1 MTSTGLHDI
10 SSESSPIYEIRVCGV
25 LDPKWCSLFEGMTLE
40 VVQGDAQPV
49 TVVRVAVQ
57 DQAALAGV
65 LDALFG
71 ANAKVLSVNAV
82 EPAAQNEPLQQTNP
96 VNRE

>member
-1 MTSTGLHDI
+1 MTFTGLHDI
-10 SSESSPIYEIRVCGV
+10 SGGSSALYEIRVCGV
-25 LDPKWCSLFEGMTLE
+25 LDPTWCSLFEGMTLE
-40 VVQGDAQPV
+40 VVDDDAQPV
-49 TVVRVAVQ
+49 TVVRVEVQ

-82 EPAAQNEPLQQTNP
+82 EPAAQNEPLHQTNP

>member
-1 MTSTGLHDI
+1 MTFTGLHDI
-10 SSESSPIYEIRVCGV
+10 SGGSSALYEIRVCGV
-25 LDPKWCSLFEGMTLE
+25 LDQTWCSLVEGMTLE
-40 VVQGDAQPV
+40 VVRVDAQPV

-82 EPAAQNEPLQQTNP
+82 EPPT
-96 VNRE
+96 

>member
-1 MTSTGLHDI
+1 MTSSTDPHDI

-25 LDPKWCSLFEGMTLE
+25 LDPEWCSLFEGMTLE
-40 VVQGDAQPV
+40 VVHGDAQPV
-49 TVVRVAVQ
+49 TVIRMAVQ

-71 ANAKVLSVNAV
+71 VNAKVLSVNTT
-82 EPAAQNEPLQQTNP
+82 QP
-96 VNRE
+96 VA

>member
-1 MTSTGLHDI
+1 MTFTDLHDI
-10 SSESSPIYEIRVCGV
+10 SGDSSALYEIRVGGA

-40 VVQGDAQPV
+40 VVHDDAQPV
-49 TVVRVAVQ
+49 TVVRLAVQ

-71 ANAKVLSVNAV
+71 ANAQVLSVNAA
-82 EPAAQNEPLQQTNP
+82 EPPA
-96 VNRE
+96 